1 MNLHVSTQRA
11 TDDLLTRANLRLR
24 VGEHVIDVGA
34 LRIVTRPDQPRLTSK
49 AVAVLIELVRH
60 VGKTVTRDQLLD
72 RVWTGRFPTP
82 DVLTQAIKELRRAL
96 ADDSKPPRYIETIP
110 KVGYRLIAP
119 VLVLDGP
126 DGGIFVESGSSQ
138 AIGNGIEQDGE
149 YATDAAREAAP
160 VAPASATARHW
171 LPSVGAL
178 ALVAAGVALAVY
190 FTRERAPAA
199 APVASAWQA
208 IDARAL
214 TSDTGPELRPHI
226 SPDGTRIAFGLIEP
240 GGQFDRIVVRSVE
253 PSQLIRLTAGT
264 NQHEAQPAWSPDGTR
279 IAFERLGQKGCT
291 MYVAS
296 SLGGDEREVGTCV
309 DYNVNYYDWT
319 PDGRSLITAER
330 KEGAVG
336 ELALMTLNL
345 DTGQKEFLDYEREV
359 DDQDLEP
366 HFSPDGRWIAFRRGI
381 APYSDLFI
389 TSATGGATRKVT
401 NISGRIR
408 GHTWS
413 RDGSALVFASNFA
426 GPMALYAV
434 DIESG
439 RTHPLGV
446 SPAEYPHSAPGS
458 DNIVYEITRTQ
469 NTLASISLEPDAQPP
484 RLLAPST
491 GSDYVATLSPSGDR
505 VVYVSDR
512 TGQYQ
517 LWLYDWASN
526 VASPLTDRADTAVF
540 APRWSADGKTVMAVQ
555 HNAEGRELVEIDV
568 ASRRQRM
575 LSKPGENVLFGMYGL
590 EPDSHLVVIGTSGK
604 DNKLILVQHA
614 DTPGESRTVIETGV
628 AYAQLDTPA
637 RSLYYTPTAGRG
649 LMRYDFDTRTK
660 TFISPKVNSI
670 SMNSWRVVDGR
681 IWFVSPEELKL
692 SIMYELDPASGE
704 VREVSRIH
712 AGLADLNFSVMPDRK
727 SIVFSPVGT
736 QDTDVGM
743 ARLVRT
749 DTR

>member
-24 VGEHVIDVGA
+24 IGEHVIDVGA

-96 ADDSKPPRYIETIP
+96 ADDSKPPQYIETIP

-138 AIGNGIEQDGE
+138 AINNGVEQDE
-149 YATDAAREAAP
+149 DATDAARETIAGGRPPAARKWLLP
-160 VAPASATARHW
+160 V
-171 LPSVGAL
+171 VAL
-178 ALVAAGVALAVY
+178 GIAAAGVALALY
-190 FTRERAPAA
+190 FAGERAPVA
-199 APVASAWQA
+199 APSPSSTWQA
-208 IDARAL
+208 VGARAL

-240 GGQFDRIVVRSVE
+240 GGKFDRIVVRSVE

-264 NQHEAQPAWSPDGTR
+264 EQHEAQPAWSPDGTR
-279 IAFERLGQKGCT
+279 IVFERLGQKGCT

-296 SLGGDEREVGTCV
+296 SLGGDEREIGTCV

-330 KEGAVG
+330 KEGEVG

-345 DTGQKEFLDYEREV
+345 DTGDKQFLDYEREV

-366 HFSPDGRWIAFRRGI
+366 HYSPDGRWIAFRRGI

-389 TSATGGATRKVT
+389 TSASGGATRQVT
-401 NISGRIR
+401 HISARIR
-408 GHTWS
+408 GLTWS
-413 RDGSALVFASNFA
+413 RDSSALVFASNFA

-439 RTHPLGV
+439 RTDPLGV
-446 SPAEYPHSAPGS
+446 SPAEYPHSASGT
-458 DNIVYEITRTQ
+458 DMIVYEISRTQ
-469 NTLASISLEPDAQPP
+469 NTLASISLEADAPPP

-491 GSDYVATLSPSGDR
+491 GSDYVATLSPGGDR

-517 LWLYDWASN
+517 LWLFDWAAN
-526 VASPLTDRADTAVF
+526 NASPLTDKADTAVF
-540 APRWSADGKTVMAVQ
+540 APRWSADGKQVMAVQ
-555 HNAEGRELVEIDV
+555 HNAEGRQLVEIDV
-568 ASRRQRM
+568 ASRRQRL
-575 LSKPGENVLFGMYGL
+575 LSRPGENALFGLYGL
-590 EPDSHLVVIGTSGK
+590 EPASYLVVIGTSGK
-604 DNKLILVQHA
+604 DNKLILVRHA
-614 DTPGESRTVIETGV
+614 DSADESRTVLEAGI
-628 AYAQLDTPA
+628 AYAQLDA
-637 RSLYYTPTAGRG
+637 ASRSLYYTPTAGRG
-649 LMRYDFDTRTK
+649 LMRYDFDTAAK
-660 TFISPKVNSI
+660 TFVSAKINSI

-712 AGLADLNFSVMPDRK
+712 AGIQDLNFSVMPDRK
-727 SIVFSPVGT
+727 SIVFSPVGM

-743 ARLVRT
+743 ARLTRT

>member
-24 VGEHVIDVGA
+24 IGEHVIDVGA

-82 DVLTQAIKELRRAL
+82 DVLTQAIKELRRAF
-96 ADDSKPPRYIETIP
+96 ADDSKPPHYIETIP
-110 KVGYRLIAP
+110 KVGYRLIAS

-138 AIGNGIEQDGE
+138 AINNGVEQDGE
-149 YATDAAREAAP
+149 DATDAASET
-160 VAPASATARHW
+160 APAARAPAAKKW
-171 LPSVGAL
+171 LLPAGAL
-178 ALVAAGVALAVY
+178 VLVAAGVALAVY
-190 FTRERAPAA
+190 FTRDRVSVTAPA
-199 APVASAWQA
+199 SSTWQA
-208 IDARAL
+208 VGARAL

-240 GGQFDRIVVRSVE
+240 GDKFDRVVVRSVE
-253 PSQLIRLTAGT
+253 PSQLVRLTAGT

-279 IAFERLGQKGCT
+279 IVFERLGQKGCT

-296 SLGGDEREVGTCV
+296 SLGGDEREVGSCT

-330 KEGAVG
+330 KEGEAG

-345 DTGQKEFLDYEREV
+345 DTGHKQFLQYEREV

-366 HFSPDGRWIAFRRGI
+366 HYSPDGRWIAFRRGI
-381 APYSDLFI
+381 APYSDLFV
-389 TSATGGATRKVT
+389 TSASGGGTRQVT
-401 NISGRIR
+401 HISARIR
-408 GHTWS
+408 GLTWS
-413 RDGSALVFASNFA
+413 RDSSALVFASNLA

-434 DIESG
+434 DSESG
-439 RTHPLGV
+439 RTNPLGI
-446 SPAEYPHSAPGS
+446 SPAEYPHSAAGT
-458 DNIVYEITRTQ
+458 DMIVYEITRTQ
-469 NTLASISLEPDAQPP
+469 NTLASISLEPDAPPP

-517 LWLYDWASN
+517 LWLYDWSANS
-526 VASPLTDRADTAVF
+526 ASPLTDQADTAVF
-540 APRWSADGKTVMAVQ
+540 APRWSADGKQVMAVQ
-555 HNAEGRELVEIDV
+555 HNAEGRQLVEVDV

-575 LSKPGENVLFGMYGL
+575 LSKPGENVLFGMYAL
-590 EPDSHLVVIGTSGK
+590 EPDSYLVVIGTSGK
-604 DNKLILVQHA
+604 DNQLILVQHA
-614 DTPGESRTVIETGV
+614 DTASESRTVVEAGV
-628 AYAQLDTPA
+628 AYAQLDTA
-637 RSLYYTPTAGRG
+637 SRALYFTPTAGRG
-649 LMRYDFDTRTK
+649 LMRYDFDTAAK
-660 TFISPKVNSI
+660 TFISPKINSI

-692 SIMYELDPASGE
+692 SIMYELDPATGE

-712 AGLADLNFSVMPDRK
+712 AGIQDLNFSVMPDRK
-727 SIVFSPVGT
+727 SIVFAPVGT

-743 ARLVRT
+743 ARLTRT